1 MTYSQSSPPSA
12 ETAPPEAEASE
23 ESASPWRRDLADC
36 LSYLSRRIEEALNA
50 LLPPMT
56 DHPNAAG
63 PYGVCP
69 ARLAHAARYSTL
81 GGGKLL
87 RPKLT
92 LLAAEAVGGVN
103 EIENALAA
111 ACAVELIH
119 AYSLVHD
126 DLPAMDDD
134 ELRRGRPT
142 THVEFDEA
150 TAILA
155 GDGLLTLAFGAVADG
170 VRPADRAAACV
181 GILAEAAG
189 FRGMVGGQMADLQ
202 AESIPREHG
211 SVELL
216 EAIHLRK
223 TGALLRASLKVGA
236 VASGADASI
245 TAALDDY
252 GRALGLAFQ
261 IQDDLLDAT
270 GDPTKTGKKVGKDWD
285 LGKWTYPAF
294 LGVEESRRRARSLVD
309 QAVTAL
315 RPLGDRSARLVG
327 LARTLLERDR

>member
-1 MTYSQSSPPSA
+1 MTHSPSVTP
-12 ETAPPEAEASE
+12 TADSVSPRAREDE
-23 ESASPWRRDLADC
+23 ESIPLWRRDLVDC
-36 LSYLSRRIEEALNA
+36 LSYLGQRIETALDA
-50 LLPPMT
+50 LLPPVEE
-56 DHPNAAG
+56 HPNAAG

-69 ARLAHAARYSTL
+69 ARLARAARYSTL

-92 LLAAEAVGGVN
+92 LLAAEAVGGDDA
-103 EIENALAA
+103 IENALAA
-111 ACAVELIH
+111 ACAVELVH

-134 ELRRGRPT
+134 DLRRGRPT

-155 GDGLLTLAFGAVADG
+155 GDGLLTLAFGAVVAG
-170 VRPADRAAACV
+170 VRPAERAAACV

-202 AESIPREHG
+202 AESIPREQG
-211 SVELL
+211 SVKLL

-223 TGALLRASLKVGA
+223 TGALLRASLTMGA
-236 VASGADASI
+236 AASGANAEL
-245 TAALDDY
+245 TTALDEY

-270 GDPTKTGKKVGKDWD
+270 GDPAKTGKKVGKDLE